1 MREFFKGWRRKT
13 GCVTL
18 LLAMVLT
25 TFWVRSLG
33 RPLLAQIG
41 YGRFHLLHSTEGRID
56 WMSWIQPGSEPQ
68 VAMVV
73 LSSVPAEDLAK
84 ILELIGADLRN
95 SNVELREASIP
106 YWSLAIPL
114 TLLSAWLLLS
124 KPRQPPKPLTRA

>member
-1 MREFFKGWRRKT
+1 
-13 GCVTL
+13 
-18 LLAMVLT
+18 
-25 TFWVRSLG
+25 
-33 RPLLAQIG
+33 
-41 YGRFHLLHSTEGRID
+41 
-56 WMSWIQPGSEPQ
+56 MSWIQPGSEPQ